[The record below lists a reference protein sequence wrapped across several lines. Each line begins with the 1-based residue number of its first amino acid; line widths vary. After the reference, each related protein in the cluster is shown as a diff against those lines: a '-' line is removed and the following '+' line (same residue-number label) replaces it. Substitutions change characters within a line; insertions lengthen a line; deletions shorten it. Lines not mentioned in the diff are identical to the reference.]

1 MTKQRPLISRLLYNK
16 LFLQLILAIFMIGI
30 AIFFISHEHLEVVK
44 IRQQLANCNPW
55 WVLSGISLTGIY
67 LLFQGLM
74 YKHSFKAI
82 GKKITFKSGVRLF
95 LKRNLVS
102 VFLPA
107 GGFSSL
113 LFFSK
118 EVENEGASKS
128 QIHLASTFFGFI
140 SMMSVVLMAIPILG
154 FALFNKHIG
163 ETEMMGFGGL
173 LILIIIIVLL
183 LTSLFK
189 KGKAYR
195 LLARFSPSS
204 ALILD
209 EMSTVKIQKVEIL
222 KVLLYSF
229 GIEVIGI
236 LHLYIS
242 MMALGVEPSI
252 MASMIGYITM
262 VILLMASPFLRGL
275 GAIEVSVTYILG
287 QFGFP
292 ILIASAITLLYRFF
306 EFWLP
311 LLLGLLSF
319 ITKKDNVI
327 LRIFPA
333 CLLFLLGL
341 VNIISSIT
349 PNIPEELLHV
359 RGYLPD
365 YIISA
370 SNGLVLFIGMLMII
384 LCVFLFQGSR
394 RSWYFGLFLTLI
406 SAVAYLLKG
415 ANYEQAVFALVT
427 GASLFY
433 TGGFYK
439 VKSHPKLIRV
449 SNIVLVFS
457 IFAIYALGVIG
468 FYSMNP
474 RHFGVDFDFLTSV
487 KTTFNLFFLFD
498 SGHLIP
504 LTSFGKNFIFTINIS
519 SGVVLCFIFY
529 NILKPYVTK
538 PFNTPEDRVLAKS
551 IVEKYGHSNLD
562 YFKTYPDK
570 FYFFNAEKDGFLSY
584 KVTRNFAF
592 VLENP
597 VCKEEAASIELIKS
611 FDEYCLE
618 NGFISVFYRV
628 PAASLDMYRDLGKK
642 DLPIGDEA
650 IADLEGFSLED
661 FHVKTTRDSIKRFQS
676 QGFSARIHESP
687 VSDELLL
694 QLEHVSN
701 SWLRDLNRKEMA
713 FAEGLFSKKIL
724 KDHTII
730 TIEDQNGKVYAF
742 LNVIPDS
749 VSGEATYDLVRK
761 SSEAP
766 KEMMDMLIV
775 HALLYF
781 KEHGY
786 KAVNLGMAPL
796 SALEG
801 AGITHRALKFAYQ
814 NLKTFSHFNR
824 LRRFKGKFATRWEQ
838 RFLIYNQNYH
848 LPQIPYALKR
858 VEEGR

>member
-55 WVLSGISLTGIY
+55 WVLTGISLTAIY

-82 GKKITFKSGVRLF
+82 GKKITRMCGIRLY

-102 VFLPA
+102 IFLPA

-118 EVENEGASKS
+118 EAENEGASKS
-128 QIHLASTFFGFI
+128 QIHLASTLFGFI
-140 SMMSVVLMAIPILG
+140 SMMSVVIVAIPILG
-154 FALFNKHIG
+154 FALFSHNIG
-163 ETEMMGFGGL
+163 KTEMMGFGGL
-173 LILIIIIVLL
+173 ILLIIIIVLL
-183 LTSLFK
+183 LSSLFK

-195 LLARFSPSS
+195 LLVRISPSS
-204 ALILD
+204 SLILD
-209 EMSTVKIQKVEIL
+209 EMSTVKIQKMEII
-222 KVLLYSF
+222 KVLIFSIC
-229 GIEVIGI
+229 IEFIGI
-236 LHLYIS
+236 LHLYIA

-292 ILIASAITLLYRFF
+292 ILVASAITLLYRFF

-319 ITKKDNVI
+319 ITKKDNII
-327 LRIFPA
+327 LRVFPA

-359 RGYLPD
+359 RGHLPE

-370 SNGLVLFIGMLMII
+370 SNGLVLFIGILMII
-384 LCVFLFQGSR
+384 LCVSLFQGSR
-394 RSWYFGLFLTLI
+394 RSWYFGIFLTLI
-406 SAVAYLLKG
+406 SVVAYLLKG
-415 ANYEQAVFALVT
+415 ANYEEAVFAFIT
-427 GASLFY
+427 GASLLY

-468 FYSMNP
+468 FYSMNI
-474 RHFGVDFDFLTSV
+474 RHFGVVFDFLTSV

-498 SGHLIP
+498 SGSLVP
-504 LTSFGKNFIFTINIS
+504 LTTFGKNFIFFINLS

-538 PFNTPEDRVLAKS
+538 PFNSPEDRTLAKS
-551 IVEKYGHSNLD
+551 IVQKYGHSNLD

-570 FYFFNAEKDGFLSY
+570 FYFFNEEKNGFLSY

-597 VCKEEAASIELIKS
+597 VCKEEAATIDLIKA
-611 FDEYCLE
+611 FDLYCQE

-650 IADLEGFSLED
+650 IADLDVFSLED

-676 QGFSARIHESP
+676 QGFHARIYTSP
-687 VSDELLL
+687 VSEELLH

-701 SWLRDLNRKEMA
+701 SWLRDLNQKEMA
-713 FAEGLFSKKIL
+713 FAEGLFNKKIL
-724 KDHTII
+724 KDQTII
-730 TIEDQNGKVYAF
+730 TIENEEGKVFAF
-742 LNVIPDS
+742 LNVIPDF
-749 VSGEATYDLVRK
+749 VSGEASYDLIRK
-761 SSEAP
+761 SSDAP
-766 KEMMDMLIV
+766 KELLDMLIV
-775 HALLYF
+775 HTLQYF
-781 KEHGY
+781 KEQGFR
-786 KAVNLGMAPL
+786 AVNLGMAPL
-796 SALEG
+796 SAAEG

-824 LRRFKGKFATRWEQ
+824 LRRFKGKFTTRWEQ
-838 RFLIYNQNYH
+838 KFLVYNQSYH
-848 LPQIPYALKR
+848 LPQIPRALKR